1 MRIELDTK
9 NKTVRVSMV
18 GITAALYVA
27 LGYIFQPI
35 NYLGLQFRVAELIVG
50 MCIIFPYAG
59 LIGNVLGVFFVNLT
73 SPLGILDWVIGPIG
87 NIPALMCIVLLRN
100 RKYLKY
106 LAGILYASIVSLYV
120 AAILWYVLNLPFFL
134 SYIQVFISEIILAEL
149 GIVLFD
155 GIKMRLEKV

>member
-1 MRIELDTK
+1 
-9 NKTVRVSMV
+9 MV

-35 NYLGLQFRVAELIVG
+35 NYLGLQFRVAELMVG

-100 RKYLKY
+100 KKYLKY
-106 LAGILYASIVSLYV
+106 IGGIFYASIISLYV
-120 AAILWYVLNLPFFL
+120 AAILWYVLSLPFII
-134 SYIQVFISEIILAEL
+134 SYIEVFISEVILAEL
-149 GIVLFD
+149 GIFLFER
-155 GIKMRLEKV
+155 IKIRLEKV